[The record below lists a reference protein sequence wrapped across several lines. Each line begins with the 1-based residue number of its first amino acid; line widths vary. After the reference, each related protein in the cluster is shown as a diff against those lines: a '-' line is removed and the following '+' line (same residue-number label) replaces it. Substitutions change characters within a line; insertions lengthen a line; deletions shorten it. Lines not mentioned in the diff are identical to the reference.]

1 MTTPGSSGA
10 RQPPPQP
17 RDIRNSVLHL
27 VVYSALLL
35 GYFYLVLSYLSGW
48 LTGLFH
54 HHRMEYAFAA
64 ILLMIVQAV
73 VLQTISGWILRL
85 IRRR

>member
-10 RQPPPQP
+10 PKPPPKP
-17 RDIRNSVLHL
+17 RDLQNSLLHL

-54 HHRMEYAFAA
+54 HHRMEYAFAG